1 MAATEIQPC
10 KVAGLYS
17 LVDLQ
22 KLCSSK
28 SLRLSEETSDR
39 VIYTILRRLGPK
51 LAAKAVHKC
60 KKTSTAPDMVVILIF
75 ILK

>member
-1 MAATEIQPC
+1 MAANEIRPC

-22 KLCSSK
+22 KVCTSINLK
-28 SLRLSEETSDR
+28 LSEEAGDK
-39 VIYTILRRLGPK
+39 ILYTILKRLGPK

-60 KKTSTAPDMVVILIF
+60 NTKLPTTTS
-75 ILK
+75 